1 MYSDPQ
7 VSLILL
13 NAVSLVCCLVF
24 MLLLACSKHNL
35 TFRNWRTI
43 KKTELARHYSAASSG
58 GR

>member
-13 NAVSLVCCLVF
+13 NAVSLVCCLAF
-24 MLLLACSKHNL
+24 MLLLACSKHNV
-35 TFRNWRTI
+35 TFRNWRSI
-43 KKTELARHYSAASSG
+43 KKTEMARHYSAASSG

>member
-1 MYSDPQ
+1 M
-7 VSLILL
+7 SLILL

-43 KKTELARHYSAASSG
+43 KETELARHHSAASSG